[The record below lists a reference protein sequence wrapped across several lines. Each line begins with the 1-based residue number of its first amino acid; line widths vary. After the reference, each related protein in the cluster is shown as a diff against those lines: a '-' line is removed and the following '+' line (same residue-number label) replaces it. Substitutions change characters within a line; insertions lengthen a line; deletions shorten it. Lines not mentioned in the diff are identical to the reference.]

1 MTVQDSFGSRA
12 WDLRISPRIKKIS
25 DSSDNRFAE
34 YFFRRIP
41 PLMDSRC
48 YTLLLEKKITIT
60 YNRSRTIRSLKKT
73 MKQESGEHIIPSKNS
88 ENSQTGIRRI
98 GNYH

>member
-41 PLMDSRC
+41 PLIDSRC
-48 YTLLLEKKITIT
+48 NTLLLEKKLPLHITEAV
-60 YNRSRTIRSLKKT
+60 
-73 MKQESGEHIIPSKNS
+73 QFEA
-88 ENSQTGIRRI
+88 
-98 GNYH
+98 